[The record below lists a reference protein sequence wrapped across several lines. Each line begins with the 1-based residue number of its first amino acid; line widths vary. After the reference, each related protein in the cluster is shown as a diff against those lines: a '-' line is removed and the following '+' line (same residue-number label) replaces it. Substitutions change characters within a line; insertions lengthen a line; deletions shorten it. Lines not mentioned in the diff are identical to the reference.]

1 MQRLTF
7 ISLLILAAVPSNLH
21 AQQVPTDPTSTH
33 IFPAG
38 GRRGTSVPVR
48 VGGECLPPRT
58 RWRLFG
64 EGVTAPPI
72 LGERAVARDEP
83 SLRRKPQEIQVT
95 YPKEWQS
102 TIEIAAD
109 APLGS
114 KYWRLS
120 CARGGTGART
130 FIVGDLPEFIETEP
144 NSQPAAAELLTLP
157 VTLNGQIAGERD
169 MDYFRFAAQAGE
181 IISVDVMSARLGS
194 PLEVLVEIHDASG
207 QRLPVQEARAGCD
220 PVFAFRVPIA
230 GEYRLIV
237 TNLTYRGG
245 PDHVYR
251 ITLSAAPHVMAA
263 FPSGWHAGQSRE
275 LELFT
280 LTGAR
285 VPEVFRHTLAFPAD
299 KRGEFSFHRDGDS
312 NPLTLDAG
320 DVPEVVEQEP
330 NDTSAA
336 AQEVS
341 WPTTINGR
349 FTTTADEDWFAFTAR
364 QGVLFAIDCKPFPR
378 DTSALPVLTVTD
390 EAGKVLAQ
398 SSAVTDTERIARL
411 EWRAPA
417 DGRFRLRVRDLQQH
431 ARGGWDFIYRLSLR
445 EAVPDF
451 TLSLPVDA
459 VNCLQG
465 GKADLDLQVR
475 RNGGFSDPIDLT
487 VEGLPAGVTVEP
499 KQVPAG
505 AATVKLSF
513 TVEADAR
520 SAASTLRIVGR
531 AMIAG
536 QPVHHVTLARHQGR
550 DADGVTMG
558 SPTLDH
564 VQLTVQHKPTFKL
577 HCNEAYQ
584 YAYRGTLYPY
594 LMEVE
599 RLDGFDGPI
608 TLQMADRQNKDL
620 DSIEIRELTI
630 PPGQSQVMLPIY
642 LPETMHINVQA
653 HSNVY
658 AQGYVMFKDRWG
670 DEQSQLVVSTMRCM
684 IRTLPPVAK
693 LKTVEREVVC
703 QSDGSVDCHLI
714 LDRTANFSGS
724 MRVEFIDPAS
734 RSRFTAEP
742 VTIRE
747 GQSTATLTVRHHG
760 SDSPSGAVLRFRGV
774 GDLSDGAQVV
784 SEATVIVR

>member
-1 MQRLTF
+1 MYRLTF
-7 ISLLILAAVPSNLH
+7 LCLFMLAFVPTSVR

-58 RWRLFG
+58 HWQLFG

-72 LGERAVARDEP
+72 LGERAVSRDEP
-83 SLRRKPQEIQVT
+83 SPRRKPQEIQVT

-102 TIEIAAD
+102 TIEIADD

-120 CARGGTGART
+120 CARGGTGARP
-130 FIVGDLPEFIETEP
+130 FVVGDMPEFIETEP
-144 NSQPAAAELLTLP
+144 NSQPATAESLTLP
-157 VTLNGQIAGERD
+157 VTLNGQISGERD
-169 MDYFRFAAQAGE
+169 MDYFRFTAQAGE
-181 IISVDVMSARLGS
+181 IISADVMAARLGS
-194 PLEVLVEIHDASG
+194 PLEALVEIHDASG
-207 QRLPVQEARAGCD
+207 ERLPVQEARAGCD
-220 PVFAFRVPIA
+220 PVLAFRVPTT

-263 FPSGWHAGQSRE
+263 FPSGWQAGQSRE

-280 LTGAR
+280 LTGAST
-285 VPEVFRHTLAFPAD
+285 PEVFRHTLAFPMD
-299 KRGEFSFHRDGDS
+299 KHGEFNFHRAGNA
-312 NPLTLDAG
+312 NPLSLDAG

-330 NDTSAA
+330 NDATTV

-349 FTTTADEDWFAFTAR
+349 FATAADEDWFAFTAR

-378 DTSALPVLTVTD
+378 DTAALPVLTVTD
-390 EAGKVLAQ
+390 EAGKTLAQ

-417 DGRFRLRVRDLQQH
+417 DGRFRLRIRDLQQH

-459 VNCLQG
+459 FNCLQG
-465 GKADLDLQVR
+465 AKADLDLQVR
-475 RNGGFSDPIDLT
+475 RHGGFSDPIDLT

-505 AATVKLSF
+505 AATVKLAF
-513 TVEADAR
+513 TVEPDVR
-520 SAASTLRIVGR
+520 SAASTLRINGR

-536 QPVHHVTLARHQGR
+536 KPVDRVTQTRHLGR
-550 DADGVTMG
+550 DADGVTIG
-558 SPTLDH
+558 SPMLDH

-658 AQGYVMFKDRWG
+658 AQGFVTFKDRWG

-693 LKTVEREVVC
+693 LKSVEREVVW
-703 QSDGSVDCHLI
+703 QSDGSVECRLV

-724 MRVEFIDPAS
+724 MRVELTNPPLS
-734 RSRFTAEP
+734 SQFTAEP

-747 GQSTATLTVRHHG
+747 GQSTATLTVRHHSG
-760 SDSPSGAVLRFRGV
+760 GSPSVAVLRFRGV

-784 SEATVIVR
+784 SEATVIVK